1 MEKISGRIRNVNL
14 EERTFEIL
22 KRNKIEYFYL
32 TRSQLQK
39 FKNYLQVGFFVQL
52 EYSEIKE
59 KKGNV
64 LAYPVIGFIK
74 LISITRNKRTVYFDM
89 ETIKSGVQHV
99 LNKPGYKMFIDLEF
113 TMPPYTP
120 NGEFESE
127 IVEYGFII
135 EDEQGIV
142 VHEATSL
149 VQINDKNGVSDRTLD
164 FLNLTIDDFEN
175 AAPMKEFYD
184 TLKEAIDEYDPVIMV
199 WGTNDIQMLNSFYEM
214 NHFKSLTNRASFI
227 NLMQLMKNYFG
238 LKSDVGLFKALEY
251 FDKTFDKVQS
261 HDALTDA
268 LITSQV
274 YNYFKRYANKKIL

>member
-14 EERTFEIL
+14 EDRTFEIL

-64 LAYPVIGFIK
+64 LAYPVIGFTK

-89 ETIKSGVQHV
+89 ETIKSGVKHV

-113 TMPPYTP
+113 TMPPYNPTD
-120 NGEFESE
+120 EFESE

-135 EDEQGIV
+135 EDEDGIV
-142 VHEATSL
+142 VHEASSL
-149 VQINDKNGVSDRTLD
+149 IKVNDKNGVSDRTLD
-164 FLNLTIDDFEN
+164 FLNLTNEELKKSCEI
-175 AAPMKEFYD
+175 KEFYD
-184 TLKEAIDEYDPVIMV
+184 ALKEALDEYHPIIMV
-199 WGTNDIQMLNSFYEM
+199 WGTNDIQMLNSFYKLNNFEP
-214 NHFKSLTNRASFI
+214 LTNRASFI

-238 LKSDVGLFKALEY
+238 LKSDIGLFKALEY

-274 YNYFKRYANKKIL
+274 FNYFKRYANKK

>member
-64 LAYPVIGFIK
+64 LAYPVIGFTK

-89 ETIKSGVQHV
+89 DTIKSGVQHV

-113 TMPPYTP
+113 TMPPYNPTD
-120 NGEFESE
+120 EFESE
-127 IVEYGFII
+127 IVEYGFIV
-135 EDEQGIV
+135 EDEDGAI
-142 VHEATSL
+142 VHEASSL
-149 VQINDKNGVSDRTLD
+149 IKINDKNGVSDRTLD
-164 FLNLTIDDFEN
+164 FLNLTNDDLKKSCEIQ
-175 AAPMKEFYD
+175 EFYN
-184 TLKEAIDEYDPVIMV
+184 TLKEALDEYQPIIMV
-199 WGTNDIQMLNSFYEM
+199 WGTNDIQMLNSFYKLNNFEP
-214 NHFKSLTNRASFI
+214 LTNRASFI

-238 LKSDVGLFKALEY
+238 LKSDIGLFKALEY

-274 YNYFKRYANKKIL
+274 FNYFKRYANKK

>member
-14 EERTFEIL
+14 EDRTFEIL

-64 LAYPVIGFIK
+64 LAYPVIGFTK

-89 ETIKSGVQHV
+89 ETIKSGVKHV

-113 TMPPYTP
+113 TMPPYNPTD
-120 NGEFESE
+120 EFESE

-135 EDEQGIV
+135 EDEDGIV
-142 VHEATSL
+142 VHEASSL
-149 VQINDKNGVSDRTLD
+149 IKINDKNGVSDRTLD
-164 FLNLTIDDFEN
+164 FLNLTNEELKKSCEI
-175 AAPMKEFYD
+175 KEFYD
-184 TLKEAIDEYDPVIMV
+184 ALKEALDEYHPIIMV
-199 WGTNDIQMLNSFYEM
+199 WGTNDIQMLNSFYKLNNFEP
-214 NHFKSLTNRASFI
+214 LTNRASFI

-261 HDALTDA
+261 HDALTDS

-274 YNYFKRYANKKIL
+274 YNYFKRYANTK

>member
-14 EERTFEIL
+14 EDRTFEIL

-52 EYSEIKE
+52 EYSEVKE
-59 KKGNV
+59 KRGKV

-89 ETIKSGVQHV
+89 DTIKDGVKHV
-99 LNKPGYKMFIDLEF
+99 LNKPGNKMFIDLEF
-113 TMPPYTP
+113 TMPPYNP
-120 NGEFESE
+120 SGEFESE

-135 EDEQGIV
+135 EDENGIILT
-142 VHEATSL
+142 EESSL
-149 VQINDKNGVSDRTLD
+149 IEINDKNGVSDRTMD
-164 FLNLTIDDFEN
+164 FLNLDQDDFKK
-175 AAPMKEFYD
+175 ASSISDFYN
-184 TLKEAIDEYDPVIMV
+184 TFKEALNEYKPVIMV

-214 NHFKSLTNRASFI
+214 NNLEPLTSRASFI

-268 LITSQV
+268 LVTSQV
-274 YNYFKRYANKKIL
+274 YNCFKRYANKK

>member
-59 KKGNV
+59 KKDNV
-64 LAYPVIGFIK
+64 LAYPVIGFTK

-113 TMPPYTP
+113 TMPPYNP
-120 NGEFESE
+120 SDEFESE
-127 IVEYGFII
+127 IVEYGFIV
-135 EDEQGIV
+135 EDEAGVI
-142 VHEATSL
+142 VHEASSL
-149 VQINDKNGVSDRTLD
+149 VKIYNKNGVSDRTLD
-164 FLNLTIDDFEN
+164 FLNLSNDDLKKSCEIQ
-175 AAPMKEFYD
+175 EFYN
-184 TLKEAIDEYDPVIMV
+184 TLKEALDEYQPIIMV
-199 WGTNDIQMLNSFYEM
+199 WGTNDIQMLNSFYKLNDFEP
-214 NHFKSLTNRASFI
+214 LTNRASFI

-238 LKSDVGLFKALEY
+238 LKSDIGLFKALEY

-274 YNYFKRYANKKIL
+274 FNYFKRYANKK

>member
-52 EYSEIKE
+52 EYSEVKE

-64 LAYPVIGFIK
+64 LAYPVIGFTK

-89 ETIKSGVQHV
+89 DTIKSGVQHV

-113 TMPPYTP
+113 TMPPYNPTDD
-120 NGEFESE
+120 FESE
-127 IVEYGFII
+127 IVEYGFIV
-135 EDEQGIV
+135 EDEDGVIV
-142 VHEATSL
+142 YEASSL
-149 VQINDKNGVSDRTLD
+149 IKINDKNGVSDRTLD
-164 FLNLTIDDFEN
+164 FLNLTNDDLKKSCEIQ
-175 AAPMKEFYD
+175 EFYN
-184 TLKEAIDEYDPVIMV
+184 TLKEALDEYQPIIMV
-199 WGTNDIQMLNSFYEM
+199 WGTNDIQMLNSFYKLNNFEP
-214 NHFKSLTNRASFI
+214 LTNRASFI

-238 LKSDVGLFKALEY
+238 LKSDIGLFKALEY

-274 YNYFKRYANKKIL
+274 FNYFKRYANKK

>member
-14 EERTFEIL
+14 EDRTFEIL

-64 LAYPVIGFIK
+64 LAYPVIGFTK

-89 ETIKSGVQHV
+89 ETIKSGVKHV

-113 TMPPYTP
+113 TMPPYNPTD
-120 NGEFESE
+120 EFESE

-135 EDEQGIV
+135 EDEDGIV
-142 VHEATSL
+142 VHEASSL
-149 VQINDKNGVSDRTLD
+149 IKVNDKNGVSDRTLD
-164 FLNLTIDDFEN
+164 FLNLTNEELKNSCEI
-175 AAPMKEFYD
+175 KEFYD
-184 TLKEAIDEYDPVIMV
+184 ALKEALDEYHPIIMV
-199 WGTNDIQMLNSFYEM
+199 WGTNDIQMLNSFYKLNNFEP
-214 NHFKSLTNRASFI
+214 LTNRASFI

-261 HDALTDA
+261 HDALTDS

-274 YNYFKRYANKKIL
+274 YNYFKRYANTK

>member
-64 LAYPVIGFIK
+64 LAYPVIGFTK

-89 ETIKSGVQHV
+89 DTIKSGVQHV

-113 TMPPYTP
+113 TMPPYNP
-120 NGEFESE
+120 SDEFESE
-127 IVEYGFII
+127 IVEYGFIV
-135 EDEQGIV
+135 EDEEGVI
-142 VHEATSL
+142 VHEASSL
-149 VQINDKNGVSDRTLD
+149 VKINNKNGVSDRTLD
-164 FLNLTIDDFEN
+164 FLNLTNDDLKKSCEIQ
-175 AAPMKEFYD
+175 EFYN
-184 TLKEAIDEYDPVIMV
+184 TLKEALDEYQPIIMV
-199 WGTNDIQMLNSFYEM
+199 WGTNDIQMLNSFYKLNDFEP
-214 NHFKSLTNRASFI
+214 LTNRASFI

-238 LKSDVGLFKALEY
+238 LKSDIGLFKALEY

-274 YNYFKRYANKKIL
+274 FNYFKRYANKK